1 MIWGSRHADGGW
13 VRVRASSA
21 DEAVSVATDATM
33 KVTAVTAGPS
43 LPLAA
48 AQATQIIRRRTPL
61 VGKNGKN
68 RNNKGRA
75 RASTRSRH

>member
-1 MIWGSRHADGGW
+1 
-13 VRVRASSA
+13 
-21 DEAVSVATDATM
+21 M